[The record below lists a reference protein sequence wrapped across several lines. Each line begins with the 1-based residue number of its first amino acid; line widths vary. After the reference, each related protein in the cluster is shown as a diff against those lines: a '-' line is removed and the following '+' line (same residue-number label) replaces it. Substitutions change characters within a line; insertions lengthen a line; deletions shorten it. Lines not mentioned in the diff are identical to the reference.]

1 PGTPIGLELAPGVIA
16 LGHEDRLEHVIG
28 HLVQNAIDAST
39 SARQITVFLAHDG
52 RNAIL
57 EVADNGAGM
66 TPEFIQER
74 LFKPFQT
81 TKPAGMGI
89 GVYESSQYVTRLGGD
104 ITVASEPGVGTRVS
118 VRLPLVDMAERPA
131 LPVSEAAA

>member
-1 PGTPIGLELAPGVIA
+1 MNGFAPSV
-16 LGHEDRLEHVIG
+16 R
-28 HLVQNAIDAST
+28 NASEART
-39 SARQITVFLAHDG
+39 SARTITVLLAHDA
-52 RNAIL
+52 RNAL
-57 EVADNGAGM
+57 LVVADNGAGM
-66 TPEFIQER
+66 TREFIQER

-81 TKPAGMGI
+81 TKAAGMGI

-104 ITVASEPGVGTRVS
+104 ITVASEPGVGTRIS